1 MKGIG
6 KRMFAATL
14 LLGLLSTGCSTM
26 RWFFCDWNYELG
38 DAQRE
43 NTEKMIAN
51 RDAIDA
57 EAKPVEG
64 TDGMTG
70 EGITG
75 QYRRAQTQPRSGAP
89 GPSIINIGTS
99 SR

>member
-14 LLGLLSTGCSTM
+14 LLGFLGTGCSTM
-26 RWFFCDWNYELG
+26 QWMFGDWNYELG

-43 NTEKMIAN
+43 NSEKMIAN

-64 TDGMTG
+64 TDGQTG
-70 EGITG
+70 EDIMVL
-75 QYRRAQTQPRSGAP
+75 YRRDQAQPRSGAP
-89 GPSIINIGTS
+89 SPSIINIGTS
-99 SR
+99 GQ

>member
-14 LLGLLSTGCSTM
+14 LVAVLSTGCSTM
-26 RWFFCDWNYELG
+26 KWLFGDWNYELG

-43 NTEKMIAN
+43 NSEKMIAN

-57 EAKPVEG
+57 ESKPVET
-64 TDGMTG
+64 TDGQTG
-70 EGITG
+70 EGIMT
-75 QYRRAQTQPRSGAP
+75 QYRRDQVKPKGAP

>member
-1 MKGIG
+1 MKGIS

-14 LLGLLSTGCSTM
+14 LLGFLSTGCSTM
-26 RWFFCDWNYELG
+26 RWLFDDWNYELG

-43 NTEKMIAN
+43 NSEKMIAN

-64 TDGMTG
+64 TDGQTA
-70 EGITG
+70 EGILG
-75 QYRRAQTQPRSGAP
+75 QYRREQKQPRGTA
-89 GPSIINIGTS
+89 GLSIVNIGTS
-99 SR
+99 NR